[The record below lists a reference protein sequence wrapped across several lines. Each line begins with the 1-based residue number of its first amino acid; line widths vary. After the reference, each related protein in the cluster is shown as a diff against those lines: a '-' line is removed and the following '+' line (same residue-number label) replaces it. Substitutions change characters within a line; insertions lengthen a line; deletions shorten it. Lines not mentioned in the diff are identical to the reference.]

1 MIGFVVM
8 KAEDQ
13 SIIKANGKIL
23 IIVIYSYNDL
33 LSQKNTQN
41 KQILSWVVLIFKYQL
56 TSDMNFK
63 KTILLISIL
72 FPLNACVQSTAFMGP
87 GVTIATSGNIA
98 QAGFQYG
105 TNKIIEKQ
113 TGKNTLSLIAD
124 AIEENK
130 KEKEKNQNSFDEK
143 KFQDDFKKLVE
154 KNFYKTRKQIFY
166 N

>member
-1 MIGFVVM
+1 M
-8 KAEDQ
+8 
-13 SIIKANGKIL
+13 
-23 IIVIYSYNDL
+23 
-33 LSQKNTQN
+33 
-41 KQILSWVVLIFKYQL
+41 IFKYQL
-56 TSDMNFK
+56 TFVMNLK

-113 TGKNTLSLIAD
+113 TGKNTLSLITD
-124 AIEENK
+124 AIDENK
-130 KEKEKNQNSFDEK
+130 SENEKKQNFFDEK
-143 KFQDDFKKLVE
+143 KFQDNFKKLVE
-154 KNFYKTRKQIFY
+154 KKFYKTRKQVFL

>member
-1 MIGFVVM
+1 M
-8 KAEDQ
+8 
-13 SIIKANGKIL
+13 
-23 IIVIYSYNDL
+23 
-33 LSQKNTQN
+33 
-41 KQILSWVVLIFKYQL
+41 IFKYQL

-124 AIEENK
+124 AIDENK

-143 KFQDDFKKLVE
+143 KFQDDFRKLVE

>member
-1 MIGFVVM
+1 
-8 KAEDQ
+8 
-13 SIIKANGKIL
+13 
-23 IIVIYSYNDL
+23 
-33 LSQKNTQN
+33 
-41 KQILSWVVLIFKYQL
+41 LIFKYEL
-56 TSDMNFK
+56 TFVMNYK
-63 KTILLISIL
+63 KIILLIIII

-98 QAGFQYG
+98 QASFQYG

-124 AIEENK
+124 AIDENK
-130 KEKEKNQNSFDEK
+130 NENEKEKEKNQNSFDEK

-154 KNFYKTRKQIFY
+154 KNFYKTRKQVFY